1 MTDHITPEHP
11 WRYAVTA
18 PDPDALRL
26 RWIEHEAEPEENPVY
41 YEEPDTLDWYD
52 R

>member
-1 MTDHITPEHP
+1 MSD
-11 WRYAVTA
+11 

-26 RWIEHEAEPEENPVY
+26 RWVEKQAGVY
-41 YEEPDTLDWYD
+41 DNDDDHDHYEEPDTLDWWD

>member
-1 MTDHITPEHP
+1 MTT
-11 WRYAVTA
+11 

-26 RWIEHEAEPEENPVY
+26 RWVEQEAGVY
-41 YEEPDTLDWYD
+41 DNDDDSDTHHWDEPDTLDWEE

>member
-1 MTDHITPEHP
+1 MD
-11 WRYAVTA
+11 A

-26 RWIEHEAEPEENPVY
+26 RWVEQQFQDDDPDEPDWRDEWV
-41 YEEPDTLDWYD
+41 DTLDHYD